1 VFRSARGTGE
11 FFRIVALFF
20 VACGS
25 LTGSAAFQSSENASK
40 LNLSV
45 YVDGAP
51 PGLGPSDFAV
61 SAGDST
67 LKVDSSVLLG
77 KSRPILI
84 IVDPGSYSR
93 TELRRRLSM
102 LSAALAEPT
111 ASNQEPVP
119 LRLGFPVLD
128 GILTDPITDRKFL
141 GKRLDSAIESFLPA
155 GSESETGNLGRFL
168 DLVAELVRRSE
179 EAGGPV
185 DCLILA
191 RDRGFPPEE
200 ADYLNWGSERQIL
213 NASVRKGSTFYA
225 YLDESGIIQDLCV
238 ASGGIVFRANEP
250 ADAVVRK
257 IMSRRASGYT
267 LAVERPAKSDREG
280 RLELVLKLEGRQGAV
295 QGPRA
300 LWQSPGGGAVPDHYR
315 MRQALD
321 WIRRAKEAEKDENL
335 TIALRFID
343 MGLQEDSWNPQAFYL
358 GGKIATDTGDLNLA
372 VSYLTRAV
380 TSGVRSEPALLLYG
394 RVLDR
399 LGRPQEALGAF
410 RASLSS
416 GLNASPAI
424 KLQMA
429 RLLASNRQY
438 DEARQAFE
446 AVLDSEVDDDTTR
459 ADYGRTLWLSGN
471 KTAAGEQYRLAL
483 SKNPVNA
490 AALIHFSAVASS
502 EGNEKEALD
511 LGLRALKAHPKNPDT
526 HSHMGELYSE
536 REKWGPAID
545 YYRAALAIAPSRRDI
560 TARLVDVLVRAGRP
574 AESLD
579 LLRRELESNP
589 SDVEAYR
596 TLARIQARSGQ
607 LSEAVATLEGGA
619 AQATKEAHVLY
630 RDAAV
635 LRERRG
641 EYGQA
646 LLDYRAMLKSVGS
659 EAAPTVEN
667 SLAQHLAFLSLSVN
681 SRTSADKELGPGAA
695 FLPKLEPAPAAA
707 EESRSEGELVIPGG
721 IGLLASTL
729 GVDVGWLR
737 EPEATERVFSFML
750 EVSPSHSERLQD
762 NPLRRDLIAYLRH
775 YDDLINH
782 MRKRGLLPAEFDP
795 FKGHEFVFPLIGA
808 EPEVKKTQQFLS
820 FFGVGLK
827 VKRSGDNDFSVNLT
841 LKENRGATERQQL
854 LRNLG
859 INLLDRNLRELRF
872 RLRND
877 KLPLLYDEQT
887 WSSKILA
894 NEKAKSKQL
903 LGRLV
908 LSARAMNLYVA
919 LAACSDATRE
929 GLIKSTG
936 PGELLSMSEA
946 LSTFGRHLDF
956 KDGQLVVPGRRETWE
971 EFLSAKG
978 GAQGSLVSS
987 LLRRDQG
994 KGLLLY
1000 YTLSVAPKPVQD
1012 FFTASSQRLNDIYQ
1026 TVALGASIR
1035 PSSSASGAGKQ
1046 DPARVLRQLSADS
1059 QGLLLLLD
1067 QRFRKFLTPGTGTG
1081 DASNA
1086 ADTAGMLRVTPKQLP
1101 KLLDQGTSPSP
1112 AMYLSVV
1119 DMVEFLKYVQSE
1131 NPAILTEASIAA
1143 IMHDPALT
1151 PSLLDLVWDLNPSP
1165 ELSVKYL
1172 AYCRDLAQS
1181 ANRTWN
1187 ANKNRTSQSLFYLLS
1202 LLYREGT
1209 LSAEN
1214 ARKLL
1219 EAALE
1224 RFSSPDEGT
1233 FAMEVARFL
1242 AEQLLPAIKQSLPA
1256 GREGAEL
1263 VLQGLA
1269 GTNQPREFVFEGKQ
1283 LQLDLTGYKLQ
1294 RMKTA
1299 IQQQVY
1305 TPLEQLLEIYAAL
1318 LELQSGKP
1326 AASAAL
1332 QNLEKGLRETKGA
1345 EFSIRSKGLTAPE
1358 NTKALKQSVAHVE
1371 IEPLR
1376 QKVVPL
1382 SQGNQGQASI
1392 SKVASE
1398 IASALHTELS
1408 ITLLSYCYAYH
1419 GSPETDALA
1428 FDPNFI
1434 RKHDFSGQGL
1444 RADTAWGATRLE
1456 QKEGVGTSFAGSVSG
1471 LGFELSRLET
1481 AQSVQSFGRRE
1492 GRGLV
1497 PTLLTGMRIIR
1508 PSLRSDRAQEYVA
1521 LSVRLGREILAL
1533 SAVNATLRLWCENFL
1548 RTLVSPRRRERALQL
1563 VQEGNARAAGAVL
1576 SASELFFIG
1585 EAYLASFQGLPQR
1598 SPSSDIAGVDA
1609 GNSGSAEGTSGN
1621 SSNGNGSAHGLLS
1634 VESSLDV
1641 DCPVLVRIK
1650 EIIPAQGSS
1659 EAQQFRREVEQYGI
1673 LLRRRV
1679 GLSQLSFSLADSYE
1693 QLERNSREELL
1704 YERICDLK
1712 IKIAELSYSLGLPA
1726 YLGEV
1731 LGELAVRDILPQSA
1745 AVRTNSWKLALEQIG
1760 RLEPENARNWV
1771 EELLN
1776 RGILAIL
1783 TKAAAEK

>member
-1 VFRSARGTGE
+1 MFRSARGAGE
-11 FFRIVALFF
+11 FFRIGALCI

-25 LTGSAAFQSSENASK
+25 LTGFAAFQSSENANK
-40 LNLSV
+40 LSLSV

-51 PGLGPSDFAV
+51 PGLGASDFAV

-67 LKVDSSVLLG
+67 LKVDSSVPLG

-93 TELRRRLSM
+93 TELRRRLSL

-111 ASNQEPVP
+111 ASGQEPVP
-119 LRLGFPVLD
+119 LRLGFPILD
-128 GILTDPITDRKFL
+128 GVLTDTITDRKFL

-155 GSESETGNLGRFL
+155 GPESETGNLGRFL
-168 DLVAELVRRSE
+168 DLVVELVRRAE

-213 NASVRKGSTFYA
+213 NASTRKGSTFYG
-225 YLDESGIIQDLCV
+225 YLDESGIIQDVCV
-238 ASGGIVFRANEP
+238 ASGGLVFRANEP

-257 IMSRRASGYT
+257 IMSRRARGYT

-280 RLELVLKLEGRQGAV
+280 RVGLGLKLEGRTGAV

-300 LWQSPGGGAVPDHYR
+300 LWQNPGGGAVPDHYR

-335 TIALRFID
+335 TIALRFIE
-343 MGLQEDSWNPQAFYL
+343 MCLQEDSWNPQAFYL
-358 GGKIATDTGDLNLA
+358 GGKIAADSGDLNLA
-372 VSYLTRAV
+372 ASYLTRAV
-380 TSGVRSEPALLLYG
+380 TSGVPSEPALLLYG

-399 LGRPQEALGAF
+399 LGRPREALGAF
-410 RASLSS
+410 QASLSS
-416 GLNASPAI
+416 GLSASPAI
-424 KLQMA
+424 NLQMA
-429 RLLASNRQY
+429 RLLASNRQH

-446 AVLDSEVDDDTTR
+446 SVLGSEVDDDATR
-459 ADYGRTLWLSGN
+459 ADYGKTLWLSGN
-471 KTAAGEQYRLAL
+471 KTAAAEQYRLAL

-502 EGNEKEALD
+502 EGDEKEALD

-526 HSHMGELYSE
+526 HAHMGELYGE
-536 REKWGPAID
+536 REKWGPAVD
-545 YYRAALAIAPSRRDI
+545 YYRAALALAPGRRDI

-574 AESLD
+574 GESLD
-579 LLRRELESNP
+579 LLRKELESNP
-589 SDVEAYR
+589 SDIDAYR
-596 TLARIQARSGQ
+596 ALAGIQAKSGQ
-607 LSEAVATLEGGA
+607 LTEAVATLEGGA
-619 AQATKEAHVLY
+619 AQASKEAHVLY

-659 EAAPTVEN
+659 EAARTVEN
-667 SLAQHLAFLSLSVN
+667 SLSQHLAFLSLSVN
-681 SRTSADKELGPGAA
+681 SGSSADKELGPGAE
-695 FLPKLEPAPAAA
+695 FLPKLEPTPAAA
-707 EESRSEGELVIPGG
+707 EESRSEGELVVPGG
-721 IGLLASTL
+721 LTLLASTL
-729 GVDVGWLR
+729 GVEVGWLR

-762 NPLRRDLIAYLRH
+762 NPLRRDLIAYLRN

-795 FKGHEFVFPLIGA
+795 FKGHEFVFPLIGP
-808 EPEVKKTQQFLS
+808 EPELKKTQQFLS

-827 VKRSGDNDFSVNLT
+827 VKRSGDDFSVNLT

-859 INLLDRNLRELRF
+859 INLLDRNLRELRV

-887 WSSKILA
+887 WSGKILA

-919 LAACSDATRE
+919 LAGCSDATRD

-978 GAQGSLVSS
+978 GAQGSMVSS

-1000 YTLSVAPKPVQD
+1000 YSLSVAPKPVQD
-1012 FFTASSQRLNDIYQ
+1012 FFTASPQRLNDIYQ

-1035 PSSSASGAGKQ
+1035 PASSASGAGKQ
-1046 DPARVLRQLSADS
+1046 DPGRILRQFSADS
-1059 QGLLLLLD
+1059 QGLLLSLD
-1067 QRFRKFLTPGTGTG
+1067 QRFGKFLTPGPVTD
-1081 DASNA
+1081 DASKA
-1086 ADTAGMLRVTPKQLP
+1086 ADTAGMLRVSPKQLP

-1112 AMYLSVV
+1112 ALYLSVV
-1119 DMVEFLKYVQSE
+1119 DTVEFLKYVQSE

-1143 IMHDPALT
+1143 IMLDPALT

-1172 AYCRDLAQS
+1172 AYCRELAQS
-1181 ANRTWN
+1181 AKSTWN

-1224 RFSSPDEGT
+1224 RLSSPDEGT
-1233 FAMEVARFL
+1233 FAMEVSRFL
-1242 AEQLLPAIKQSLPA
+1242 TEQFLPAVKQSLPA

-1269 GTNQPREFVFEGKQ
+1269 GTNQPREFIFEGKQ

-1326 AASAAL
+1326 AASAL
-1332 QNLEKGLRETKGA
+1332 QSLEKGLRETKGA
-1345 EFSIRSKGLTAPE
+1345 EFSIRSKGLTVPE

-1376 QKVVPL
+1376 QKVVLL
-1382 SQGNQGQASI
+1382 SQGNQGQGST
-1392 SKVASE
+1392 SKLASE
-1398 IASALHTELS
+1398 IAAALHTELG

-1428 FDPNFI
+1428 FDPNFV

-1521 LSVRLGREILAL
+1521 LSVRLGREVLAL
-1533 SAVNATLRLWCENFL
+1533 SAVNANLRLWCENFL

-1563 VQEGNARAAGAVL
+1563 VQEGNARAASAIL

-1585 EAYLASFQGLPQR
+1585 EAYLTSSQGLPPR
-1598 SPSSDIAGVDA
+1598 SPSSDIAGVEA
-1609 GNSGSAEGTSGN
+1609 GNSGSADGISGN
-1621 SSNGNGSAHGLLS
+1621 SPNGNGSAHGLPS
-1634 VESSLDV
+1634 IESSLDV

-1659 EAQQFRREVEQYGI
+1659 EARQFRREVEQYGI
-1673 LLRRRV
+1673 LLRRRL

-1783 TKAAAEK
+1783 TKTAAEK

>member
-1 VFRSARGTGE
+1 VIRSARGAGE
-11 FFRIVALFF
+11 LFRIAALCV

-25 LTGSAAFQSSENASK
+25 LAGHAAFQSSENTSR
-40 LNLSV
+40 LSLSV

-51 PGLGPSDFAV
+51 SGLGAADFVV
-61 SAGDST
+61 SAGEST
-67 LKVDSSVLLG
+67 LKVDSAVLLG

-93 TELRRRLSM
+93 TELRRRLSL
-102 LSAALAEPT
+102 LSAALSEPT
-111 ASNQEPVP
+111 TSSQEPVP
-119 LRLGFPVLD
+119 LRLGFPILD
-128 GILTDPITDRKFL
+128 GILTDPITDRKFV
-141 GKRLDSAIESFLPA
+141 GKKLDSAIESFLPA
-155 GSESETGNLGRFL
+155 GAESETGNLGRFL

-191 RDRGFPPEE
+191 RDRGFQPEE

-213 NASVRKGSTFYA
+213 NASTRKGSTFYG

-238 ASGGIVFRANEP
+238 ASGGMVFRANES

-257 IMSRRASGYT
+257 IMSRRARGYALT
-267 LAVERPAKSDREG
+267 IERPANSDRAG
-280 RLELVLKLEGRQGAV
+280 RLGLGFRLEGRKGTV
-295 QGPRA
+295 EGPRA
-300 LWQSPGGGAVPDHYR
+300 LWQNPGAAVPDHYR

-343 MGLQEDSWNPQAFYL
+343 MCLQEDSWNPQAFYL

-372 VSYLTRAV
+372 ASYLTRAV
-380 TSGVRSEPALLLYG
+380 TSGVPNEPALLLYG

-399 LGRPQEALGAF
+399 LGKPREALEAF
-410 RASLSS
+410 RAALSS

-438 DEARQAFE
+438 DEARQAYE
-446 AVLDSEVDDDTTR
+446 SVLGSEVDDDTTR

-471 KTAAGEQYRLAL
+471 KTPANEQYRMAL

-502 EGNEKEALD
+502 EGNEKEALE

-526 HSHMGELYSE
+526 HAHMGKLYSE
-536 REKWGPAID
+536 REEWGPAVD
-545 YYRAALAIAPSRRDI
+545 YYRAALAITPSRRDI
-560 TARLVDVLVRAGRP
+560 TVQLVDVLVRAGRP

-579 LLRRELESNP
+579 LLRKELESNP
-589 SDVEAYR
+589 SDVDAYR
-596 TLARIQARSGQ
+596 ALAGIQAKSGQ

-619 AQATKEAHVLY
+619 AQAPKEAHALY

-646 LLDYRAMLKSVGS
+646 LLNYRAMLKSVAS
-659 EAAPTVEN
+659 EDARTVEN
-667 SLAQHLAFLSLSVN
+667 SLSQHLAYLSLSVN
-681 SRTSADKELGPGAA
+681 SGASADKELGPGAV
-695 FLPKLEPAPAAA
+695 FLPKLEPPPTGT
-707 EESRSEGELVIPGG
+707 EESRNEGELVVSGG
-721 IGLLASTL
+721 FSLLASTL
-729 GVDVGWLR
+729 GVEVGWLR
-737 EPEATERVFSFML
+737 EPEATERIFSFML

-762 NPLRRDLIAYLRH
+762 NPLRRDLIAYLRN

-795 FKGHEFVFPLIGA
+795 FKGHEFVFPLIGP
-808 EPEVKKTQQFLS
+808 EPALKKTQQFLS

-827 VKRSGDNDFSVNLT
+827 VKRSGDDFSVNLT

-887 WSSKILA
+887 WSGKILA

-903 LGRLV
+903 LARLV

-919 LAACSDATRE
+919 LAGCSDATRD

-946 LSTFGRHLDF
+946 LSTFGRYLDF
-956 KDGQLVVPGRRETWE
+956 KDGQLVMPGRRESWE
-971 EFLSAKG
+971 EFLAAKG
-978 GAQGSLVSS
+978 GAQGSLVSA

-1035 PSSSASGAGKQ
+1035 PSSSASAAGKQ
-1046 DPARVLRQLSADS
+1046 DPGRVLRQLSADS
-1059 QGLLLLLD
+1059 QGLLLSLD
-1067 QRFRKFLTPGTGTG
+1067 QRFGKFLTPGPASD
-1081 DASNA
+1081 DASKA
-1086 ADTAGMLRVTPKQLP
+1086 ADGGGMLRVSPKQLP
-1101 KLLDQGTSPSP
+1101 KLLDQGTTPSP
-1112 AMYLSVV
+1112 ALYLSVV
-1119 DMVEFLKYVQSE
+1119 DTVEFLRYVQSE

-1172 AYCRDLAQS
+1172 AYCRELAQS
-1181 ANRTWN
+1181 AANRTWN

-1202 LLYREGT
+1202 LLHREGT

-1219 EAALE
+1219 EAALD
-1224 RFSSPDEGT
+1224 RLSSPDEGT
-1233 FAMEVARFL
+1233 FALEVARFL
-1242 AEQLLPAIKQSLPA
+1242 AEQVLPAIKESLPA
-1256 GREGAEL
+1256 GREGTEL
-1263 VLQGLA
+1263 LLQGLA
-1269 GTNQPREFVFEGKQ
+1269 GANQPREFVFEGKQ

-1299 IQQQVY
+1299 IQQQIY
-1305 TPLEQLLEIYAAL
+1305 TPLEQLLEIFAAL
-1318 LELQSGKP
+1318 RELQSGKP
-1326 AASAAL
+1326 ALSEAL
-1332 QNLEKGLRETKGA
+1332 QSLEKGLRETKGA
-1345 EFSIRSKGLTAPE
+1345 DFSPRSKGLTGPE

-1376 QKVVPL
+1376 QKVVLL
-1382 SQGNQGQASI
+1382 SQGNQGQGNL
-1392 SKVASE
+1392 SKLASE
-1398 IASALHTELS
+1398 IATALHTELG

-1533 SAVNATLRLWCENFL
+1533 SAVNPNLRLWCENFL
-1548 RTLVSPRRRERALQL
+1548 RTLVSPRRRERAMQL
-1563 VQEGNARAAGAVL
+1563 VQEGNARAASAVL

-1585 EAYLASFQGLPQR
+1585 EAYLASSQGLPHR
-1598 SPSSDIAGVDA
+1598 SPSTDIAGVEA
-1609 GNSGSAEGTSGN
+1609 GNSGSAEGISGN
-1621 SSNGNGSAHGLLS
+1621 SPKGNASAHGLPS
-1634 VESSLDV
+1634 TEASLDV
-1641 DCPVLVRIK
+1641 DCPVLARIR
-1650 EIIPAQGSS
+1650 EIIPAQGSG
-1659 EAQQFRREVEQYGI
+1659 EARQFRREVEQYGI
-1673 LLRRRV
+1673 LLRRRL

-1712 IKIAELSYSLGLPA
+1712 IKLAELSYSLGLPA

-1760 RLEPENARNWV
+1760 RLEPENTRNWV